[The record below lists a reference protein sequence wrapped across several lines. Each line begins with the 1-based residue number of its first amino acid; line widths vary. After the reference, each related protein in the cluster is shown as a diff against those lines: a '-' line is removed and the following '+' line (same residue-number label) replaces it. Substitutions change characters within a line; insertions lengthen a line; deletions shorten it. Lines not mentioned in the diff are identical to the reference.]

1 MGDERSQI
9 VAAIARAV
17 AEYGYAGVRMDSVL
31 RQAEVSDD
39 RFRAHFTNLEQ
50 GLVAAQEAFLEQV
63 RLEVALACDLD
74 RPWTENV
81 CAALNAVLV
90 YVTEASDLARGFTVE
105 ATASSL
111 AASERHYAAL
121 AALADL
127 LRQGRRFHP
136 RAEEMPDAVEQA
148 LIGGIASIVSAR
160 LLTEEPQTLLDLE
173 PQFAEFLLL
182 PYLGRAEAGRVAR
195 P

>member
-9 VAAIARAV
+9 VTAIARAV
-17 AEYGYAGVRMDSVL
+17 AEYGYAGVRIEPVL
-31 RQAEVSDD
+31 RQAGVSEE
-39 RFRAHFTNLEQ
+39 RFRAHFESLEQ
-50 GLVAAQEAFLEQV
+50 GLIAAQEAFLEQV

-81 CAALNAVLV
+81 CAALKAVLV

-105 ATASSL
+105 ATASSI
-111 AASERHYAAL
+111 AAYERHYEALVAL
-121 AALADL
+121 AHL

-136 RAEEMPDAVEQA
+136 LAEGMPDAVEQA

-160 LLTEEPQTLLDLE
+160 LLTEEPQTLIELE
-173 PQFAEFLLL
+173 PQFTEFLLL

-195 P
+195 T